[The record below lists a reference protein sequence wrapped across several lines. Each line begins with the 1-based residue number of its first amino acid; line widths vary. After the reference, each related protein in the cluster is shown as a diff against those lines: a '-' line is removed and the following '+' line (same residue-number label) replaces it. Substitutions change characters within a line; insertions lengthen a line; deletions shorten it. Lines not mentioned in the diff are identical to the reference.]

1 MLDSNKIKGF
11 SAGMMCVTYSGKE
24 YTAWFQV
31 QIHEIKRDAT
41 LQVPVYAADGDLIP
55 DVDYFEV

>member
-1 MLDSNKIKGF
+1 MLDNSKIEEF
-11 SAGMMCVTYSGKE
+11 SAGMKCVTYPGKE
-24 YTAWFQV
+24 YTTWFQV

-41 LQVPVYAADGDLIP
+41 LQVPVNAADGDLVP